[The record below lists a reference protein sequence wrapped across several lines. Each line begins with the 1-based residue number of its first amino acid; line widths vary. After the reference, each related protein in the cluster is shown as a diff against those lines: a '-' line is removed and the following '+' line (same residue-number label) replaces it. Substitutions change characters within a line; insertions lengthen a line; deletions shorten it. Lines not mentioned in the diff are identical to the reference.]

1 MKILVAMALA
11 ITLAA
16 CSGMRHR
23 HMIHAD
29 GGNAVYVCHKGKKTL
44 ELPRSAVDAHL
55 AHGDWLGR
63 C

>member
-1 MKILVAMALA
+1 MKMFAALA
-11 ITLAA
+11 LTLALAA
-16 CSGMRHR
+16 CGHVRHR
-23 HMIHAD
+23 HMIDDD
-29 GGNAVYVCHKGKKTL
+29 GGNVVYVCHKGKKTL